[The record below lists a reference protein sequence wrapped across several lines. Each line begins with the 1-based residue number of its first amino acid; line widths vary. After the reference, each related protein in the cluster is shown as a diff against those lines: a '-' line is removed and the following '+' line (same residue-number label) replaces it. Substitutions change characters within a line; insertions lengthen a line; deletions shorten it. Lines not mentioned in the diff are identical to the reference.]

1 LRNKRYEHKNA
12 LKKRVTLVALSMI
25 HIAIVLYITL
35 INRIPGE
42 RRHMLTPFWEIRN
55 VINGTERNFYTGQII
70 GNLLM
75 LMPTGFLLPS
85 IVEKRMVRWYHVTVS
100 ALIFSIF
107 IEITQYIT
115 GRGLMEF
122 DDVFNNTV
130 GSMIGFA
137 VYCAIKKRNGRG
149 SGAKC

>member
-1 LRNKRYEHKNA
+1 MRNKRYEQKNA
-12 LKKRVTLVALSMI
+12 LKNRVTLVVFLMV

-35 INRIPGE
+35 IDRIPGE

-55 VINGTERNFYTGQII
+55 VIVGTERSFYIGQII

-75 LMPTGFLLPS
+75 LFPTGFLLPA
-85 IVEKRMVRWYHVTVS
+85 IFKCKRLRWYHAAVAS
-100 ALIFSIF
+100 MFFSIF

-122 DDVFNNTV
+122 DDVFNNTAGCLLGYTV
-130 GSMIGFA
+130 FLMIRRRLNNR
-137 VYCAIKKRNGRG
+137 K
-149 SGAKC
+149 

>member
-1 LRNKRYEHKNA
+1 MRATQENA
-12 LKKRVTLVALSMI
+12 LNKRVTLVVFLMI
-25 HIAIVLYITL
+25 HIVIVLYITL
-35 INRIPGE
+35 IDRIPGE

-55 VINGTERNFYTGQII
+55 VINGTERSFYAGQII

-75 LMPTGFLLPS
+75 LMPTGFLIPS
-85 IVEKRMVRWYHVTVS
+85 IARNKTLRWYHVAFT
-100 ALIFSIF
+100 ALFFSIF

-130 GSMIGFA
+130 GSLIGFA
-137 VYCAIKKRNGRG
+137 VYCVIKK
-149 SGAKC
+149 KQ

>member
-1 LRNKRYEHKNA
+1 MKRAQGIVFNKRIIA
-12 LKKRVTLVALSMI
+12 IMLTLL

-35 INRIPGE
+35 IDRIPGE

-55 VINGTERNFYTGQII
+55 VINGTERSFYIGQII

-75 LMPTGFLLPS
+75 LFPTGFLLPA
-85 IVEKRMVRWYHVTVS
+85 IFQYKRLRWYHIAVTS
-100 ALIFSIF
+100 MLFSIF

-122 DDVFNNTV
+122 DDVFNNT
-130 GSMIGFA
+130 IGCLLGYA
-137 VYCAIKKRNGRG
+137 VYLIIRRRLNNRK
-149 SGAKC
+149 

>member
-1 LRNKRYEHKNA
+1 MKRAQGIVFNKRIIA
-12 LKKRVTLVALSMI
+12 IMLTLL

-35 INRIPGE
+35 IDRIPGE

-55 VINGTERNFYTGQII
+55 VINGTERSLYIGQII

-75 LMPTGFLLPS
+75 LFPTGFLLPATFKC
-85 IVEKRMVRWYHVTVS
+85 KRLRWYHVAST
-100 ALIFSIF
+100 ALLFSIF
-107 IEITQYIT
+107 IEITQYFT

-130 GSMIGFA
+130 GCLFGYA
-137 VYCAIKKRNGRG
+137 VYLMIRRRVNKR
-149 SGAKC
+149 K

>member
-1 LRNKRYEHKNA
+1 MRNKRYEQKNA
-12 LKKRVTLVALSMI
+12 LKKRETLVVFLMI

-35 INRIPGE
+35 IDRIPGE

-55 VINGTERNFYTGQII
+55 VINGTERSFYVGQII

-75 LMPTGFLLPS
+75 LMPTGFLIPS
-85 IVEKRMVRWYHVTVS
+85 IARNKKLRWYHVAFT
-100 ALIFSIF
+100 ALFFSIF

-115 GRGLMEF
+115 GRGLIEF

-130 GSMIGFA
+130 GSLIGFA
-137 VYCAIKKRNGRG
+137 VYCVIKK
-149 SGAKC
+149 KQ

>member
-1 LRNKRYEHKNA
+1 MKRAQGIVFNKRIIA
-12 LKKRVTLVALSMI
+12 IMLTLL

-35 INRIPGE
+35 IDRIPGE

-55 VINGTERNFYTGQII
+55 VINGTERSFYIGQII

-75 LMPTGFLLPS
+75 LVPTGFLLPT
-85 IVEKRMVRWYHVTVS
+85 IFTTIFKCKKIRWYHVAST
-100 ALIFSIF
+100 ALLFSLF

-130 GSMIGFA
+130 GCLLGYA
-137 VYCAIKKRNGRG
+137 VYLIIRRRINNRK
-149 SGAKC
+149 

>member
-1 LRNKRYEHKNA
+1 MKYASMKKLYKRSAFIVGA
-12 LKKRVTLVALSMI
+12 LLHL
-25 HIAIVLYITL
+25 AIVLYITL
-35 INRIPGE
+35 IDRILGE

-55 VINGTERNFYTGQII
+55 VINGTERSFYIGQII

-75 LMPTGFLLPS
+75 LFPTGFLLLA
-85 IVEKRMVRWYHVTVS
+85 IFQFKRLRWYHIAVTS
-100 ALIFSIF
+100 MLFSIF

-130 GSMIGFA
+130 GCLIGYA
-137 VYCAIKKRNGRG
+137 VYLIIRRRINNRK
-149 SGAKC
+149 

>member
-1 LRNKRYEHKNA
+1 MRNKRYEQKNA
-12 LKKRVTLVALSMI
+12 LKKRETLVVFLMI

-35 INRIPGE
+35 IDRIPGE

-55 VINGTERNFYTGQII
+55 VINGTERSFYAGQII

-75 LMPTGFLLPS
+75 LMPTGFLIPS
-85 IVEKRMVRWYHVTVS
+85 IARNKKLRWYHVAFT
-100 ALIFSIF
+100 ALFFSIF

-115 GRGLMEF
+115 GRGLIEF

-130 GSMIGFA
+130 GSLIGFA
-137 VYCAIKKRNGRG
+137 VYCVIKK
-149 SGAKC
+149 KQ

>member
-1 LRNKRYEHKNA
+1 MKYASMKKLYKRFA
-12 LKKRVTLVALSMI
+12 LIAGASI
-25 HIAIVLYITL
+25 HIVIVLYITL
-35 INRIPGE
+35 IDRIPSE

-55 VINGTERNFYTGQII
+55 VIVGTERSFYIGQII

-75 LMPTGFLLPS
+75 LFPTGFLLPA
-85 IVEKRMVRWYHVTVS
+85 IFKCKRLRWYHAAVAS
-100 ALIFSIF
+100 MFFSIF

-130 GSMIGFA
+130 GCLIGYA
-137 VYCAIKKRNGRG
+137 VYLMIRRRVNNRK
-149 SGAKC
+149 

>member
-1 LRNKRYEHKNA
+1 MKRAQGIVFNKRIIA
-12 LKKRVTLVALSMI
+12 IMLTLL

-35 INRIPGE
+35 IDRISGE

-55 VINGTERNFYTGQII
+55 VINGTERSFYIGQII

-75 LMPTGFLLPS
+75 LVPTGFLLPT
-85 IVEKRMVRWYHVTVS
+85 IFKCKKIRWYHVASTV
-100 ALIFSIF
+100 LLFSLF
-107 IEITQYIT
+107 IEITQYFT

-130 GSMIGFA
+130 GCLLGYA
-137 VYCAIKKRNGRG
+137 VYLIIRRRINNRK
-149 SGAKC
+149 